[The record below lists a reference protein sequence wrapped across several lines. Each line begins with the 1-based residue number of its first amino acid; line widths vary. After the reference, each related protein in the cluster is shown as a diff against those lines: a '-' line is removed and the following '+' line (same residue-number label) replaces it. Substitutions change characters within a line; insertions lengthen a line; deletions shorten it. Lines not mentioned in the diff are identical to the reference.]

1 MLSKAI
7 VQNEKDPSSTFFL
20 FKLDEKTGQAAVFPP
35 CGPGGGGGNERKEG
49 ERKVESDI
57 TLE

>member
-7 VQNEKDPSSTFFL
+7 AQNGKDPRNTFFL
-20 FKLDEKTGQAAVFPP
+20 FKLDAETGQAAVFPP
-35 CGPGGGGGNERKEG
+35 YGPGGNERKEG

-57 TLE
+57 KPEYV

>member
-7 VQNEKDPSSTFFL
+7 VQNERDPSNTFFL
-20 FKLDEKTGQAAVFPP
+20 FKLDVKTGQAAVFPP
-35 CGPGGGGGNERKEG
+35 CGPGGGDERKEG

-57 TLE
+57 KPE

>member
-7 VQNEKDPSSTFFL
+7 VQNEKDPSNTFFL
-20 FKLDEKTGQAAVFPP
+20 FKLDVKAGQAAVFPP
-35 CGPGGGGGNERKEG
+35 CGPGGGGVNERKED

-57 TLE
+57 KPE

>member
-7 VQNEKDPSSTFFL
+7 VQNGKDPSNTFFL
-20 FKLDEKTGQAAVFPP
+20 FKLDVKAGQAAVFPP
-35 CGPGGGGGNERKEG
+35 YGPEGGGNGRKED

-57 TLE
+57 KPE